1 MVLTILGATLAWSLV
16 DAKSVIRQDG
26 SGIILIKNPSWKTE
40 VLGIY
45 ETLRTESYI
54 FFLFPMFF
62 ASTWSYTYVFNDVN
76 AVKFN
81 TRTRALNNTLYYIME
96 MVGALVFGYALDRSW
111 IGRSTR
117 ARIVWLALMA
127 LTMAIWGGSYA
138 FQKSYTRAGL
148 TAKTF
153 EMLDWKD
160 SGYIGPMFLYML
172 YGFFDAAWQ
181 TSVYW

>member
-1 MVLTILGATLAWSLV
+1 LVLTILGTLLALILV
-16 DAKSVIRQDG
+16 DAKDVIRQDG
-26 SGIILIKNPSWKTE
+26 SGIILVKNPSWKTE
-40 VLGIY
+40 LLWFY
-45 ETLRTESYI
+45 DTLRTEPFI
-54 FFLFPMFF
+54 FCLFPMFF

-76 AVKFN
+76 AVGFN

-96 MVGALVFGYALDRSW
+96 IVGALVFGYALDRPW
-111 IGRSTR
+111 VRRTTR
-117 ARIVWLALMA
+117 AKILWPTLMA

-138 FQKSYTRAGL
+138 FQKGHTRAEL
-148 TAKTF
+148 AAKTF

-160 SGYIGPMFLYML
+160 SGYIGPMFLYMF